1 MYEELQKSPRAIASE
16 NRNRANL
23 GIQAIAHHTLT
34 VLHRSCWGNNCIFKS
49 MTRLGSHTH
58 DNHTA
63 WMTMKNNTS
72 RRAVLQ
78 SLIGSAIVIGF
89 DLCNRSWVTSAS
101 AASRFESLP
110 PLDGVLYTDN
120 TKLAAVSDDF
130 GHIVHR
136 QPIAVL
142 EPGSISDI
150 IRIIQFV
157 RTYKIKI
164 AARGQGHST
173 YGQSQVEAGV
183 VINMSTLNQIH
194 SIGADRAIVDP
205 GVVWSQLLQQTLPH
219 SLTPPVLTDYIELSI
234 GGTLSVG
241 GIGGATHRYGV
252 QIDNVLEVQV
262 VTGEGKLETC
272 SKFQNRDLFEAV
284 LGGLGQCGIIV
295 QATIKLIA
303 AATNTR
309 VFLLF
314 YDDLATFTRD
324 QRLLIS
330 DQRFN
335 YVEGQVVAND
345 NGGWRYM
352 LEAASFY
359 NSPATPN
366 NNVLLAGLN
375 YIRGTEKIE
384 DKSYFDFLN
393 RLADT
398 VAFLKSIGVWSYPHP
413 WLNLFVPG
421 SVVESFVGEV
431 VSTLTLADTGQGP
444 ILLYPV
450 KTNCFHLPLFRVPTE
465 EIVFLFS
472 ILRTAAPPEDAV
484 VTRMVSDNR
493 RLFEQNRDLG
503 GYKYSVSTIPFSQD
517 DWQQHFRPVW
527 GKLVSAKRRY
537 DPDNLLTPGQGIF

>member
-1 MYEELQKSPRAIASE
+1 ME
-16 NRNRANL
+16 
-23 GIQAIAHHTLT
+23 
-34 VLHRSCWGNNCIFKS
+34 
-49 MTRLGSHTH
+49 
-58 DNHTA
+58 
-63 WMTMKNNTS
+63 NNTS

-78 SLIGSAIVIGF
+78 GLMASAIVIGF
-89 DLCNRSWVTSAS
+89 DVTNRSWVTSAS
-101 AASRFESLP
+101 AISLFESLP

-120 TKLAAVSDDF
+120 TTLAAAADDF

-142 EPGSISDI
+142 EPGSIEDI
-150 IRIIQFV
+150 IRIIQFA
-157 RTYKIKI
+157 RTYNIKI

-183 VINMSTLNQIH
+183 VINMSTLNKIH
-194 SIGADRAIVDP
+194 SIGADRAIVEA
-205 GVVWSQLLQQTLPH
+205 GVVWSQLLQQTLRQG
-219 SLTPPVLTDYIELSI
+219 LTPPVLTDYIELSI
-234 GGTLSVG
+234 GGTLAVG

-252 QIDNVLEVQV
+252 QVDNVWELQV

-272 SKFQNRDLFEAV
+272 SKIQNRDLFEAV
-284 LGGLGQCGIIV
+284 LAGLGQCGIIV
-295 QATIKLIA
+295 QATIKLIV
-303 AATNTR
+303 AATNAR

-314 YDDLATFTRD
+314 YNDLATLTRD

-330 DQRFN
+330 DERFKRFN
-335 YVEGQVVAND
+335 YVEGQVVPNG

-352 LEAASFY
+352 LEVAYFY
-359 NSPATPN
+359 SSTTPN
-366 NNVLLAGLN
+366 NNLLLAGLN
-375 YIRGTEKIE
+375 YIRGTEQIE

-421 SVVESFVGEV
+421 SAVESFIGEV

-450 KTNCFHLPLFRVPTE
+450 KTNRFRLPLFRVPPE
-465 EIVFLFS
+465 EIVFLFA

-484 VTRMVSDNR
+484 VTRMLSDNR

-503 GYKYSVSTIPFSQD
+503 GYRYPVDAIPFSQN

-537 DPDNLLTPGQGIF
+537 DPDNLLTPGQSIF

>member
-1 MYEELQKSPRAIASE
+1 
-16 NRNRANL
+16 
-23 GIQAIAHHTLT
+23 
-34 VLHRSCWGNNCIFKS
+34 
-49 MTRLGSHTH
+49 
-58 DNHTA
+58 
-63 WMTMKNNTS
+63 MKNNAS

-78 SLIGSAIVIGF
+78 GLVASAIVIGF
-89 DLCNRSWVTSAS
+89 DVANRSWVSSAS
-101 AASRFESLP
+101 AVSLFESLP
-110 PLDGVLYTDN
+110 PLDGVFYTDN
-120 TKLAAVSDDF
+120 TTRAAAADDF

-142 EPGSISDI
+142 KPGSIEDI

-157 RTYKIKI
+157 RTYNIKI

-183 VINMSTLNQIH
+183 VINMSTLNKIH
-194 SIGADRAIVDP
+194 YIGADRAIVEA
-205 GVVWSQLLQQTLPH
+205 GVVWSQLLQQTLGQG
-219 SLTPPVLTDYIELSI
+219 LTPLVLTDYIELSI
-234 GGTLSVG
+234 GGTLAVG
-241 GIGGATHRYGV
+241 GIGGATNRYGV
-252 QIDNVLEVQV
+252 QVDNVWELQV

-272 SKFQNRDLFEAV
+272 SRFENRDLFEAV
-284 LGGLGQCGIIV
+284 LAGLGQCGIIV

-303 AATNTR
+303 AATNAR

-330 DQRFN
+330 DERFN
-335 YVEGQVVAND
+335 YVEGQVVPND

-352 LEAASFY
+352 LEVASFY
-359 NSPATPN
+359 SSTATPN

-375 YIRGTEKIE
+375 YIRGTEQIE

-398 VAFLKSIGVWSYPHP
+398 VSFLKSIGVWSYPHP
-413 WLNLFVPG
+413 WLDLFVPG
-421 SVVESFVGEV
+421 SAVESFVGEV

-450 KTNCFHLPLFRVPTE
+450 KTNRFHLPLFRVPTE

-472 ILRTAAPPEDAV
+472 ILRTAAPQEDAV
-484 VTRMVSDNR
+484 VTRMLSDNR
-493 RLFEQNRDLG
+493 RLFEQNRDNG
-503 GYKYSVSTIPFSQD
+503 GYKYAVDAIPFSQK
-517 DWQQHFRPVW
+517 DWRQHFGPVW

-537 DPDNLLTPGQGIF
+537 DPGNLLTPGQGIF